1 MLNPQE
7 NPWLYPE
14 LIQSA
19 EGMHLFARQALTTYL
34 AGVHGSRRVGAE
46 QEFSQYRS
54 YQPGDDLRH
63 LDWKVYARSGRLYIK
78 EAEIHTRL
86 FIRFV
91 LDASASM
98 NHQDGRWSKFNYARA
113 MIALLAL
120 IAKQQGDLFG
130 LYAANEQLV
139 HNRMPVNDKTYIHRF
154 MYELSRLKASA
165 SWPDISKL
173 SYFPD
178 QPDAN
183 EMLVFFTDLYQEK
196 DELFEAIRR
205 LKKSKNEV
213 LVLHLLSAHE
223 LDPQKWQKPVSLR
236 DLETGEMM
244 QLQSEG
250 DRRRSA
256 ENMQEFIRQ
265 SKAFLL
271 QQGIRYAQ
279 VNMDEQP
286 HEAVS
291 LFLKSRL
298 LMR

>member
-1 MLNPQE
+1 MLNPKE

-19 EGMHLFARQALTTYL
+19 EGMHLFARQALTTYM
-34 AGVHGSRRVGAE
+34 AGVHGSRRVGVE

-54 YQPGDDLRH
+54 YQPGDDLRR

-78 EAEIHTRL
+78 EAEVHTRL

-98 NHQDGRWSKFNYARA
+98 NHQDDKWSKFNYARA

-120 IAKQQGDLFG
+120 IAKQQGDSFG
-130 LYAANEQLV
+130 LYAANEKLV
-139 HNRMPVNDKTYIHRF
+139 HNRLPIDDKTYIHRF
-154 MYELSRLKASA
+154 MYELSQLKAA
-165 SWPDISKL
+165 NSWPDISSL

-183 EMLVFFTDLYQEK
+183 EMLVFFTDLYQER
-196 DELFEAIRR
+196 DELYEAIRK

-213 LVLHLLSAHE
+213 LVFHLLSAHE
-223 LDPQKWQKPVSLR
+223 LDPQKWKKPVALR
-236 DLETGEMM
+236 DLESGELL
-244 QLQSEG
+244 QLQSDE
-250 DRRRSA
+250 DKKSSA
-256 ENMQEFIRQ
+256 EKMQDFIRQ
-265 SKAFLL
+265 SKDFLQ
-271 QQGIRYAQ
+271 QQGIRYSL
-279 VNMDEQP
+279 VNMEEEP

>member
-19 EGMHLFARQALTTYL
+19 EGMHLFARQALTTYM
-34 AGVHGSRRVGAE
+34 AGVHGSRRVGVE

-54 YQPGDDLRH
+54 YQAGDDLRR

-98 NHQDGRWSKFNYARA
+98 NYQDGRWSKFNYARA

-130 LYAANEQLV
+130 LYAANEKLV
-139 HNRMPVNDKTYIHRF
+139 HNRVPMDDKTYIHRF
-154 MYELSRLKASA
+154 MYELSRLKANA
-165 SWPDISKL
+165 KWPDISSL

-183 EMLVFFTDLYQEK
+183 EMLVFFTDLYQER

-213 LVLHLLSAHE
+213 LVLHLLGAHE
-223 LDPQKWQKPVSLR
+223 LDPQKWDKPVALR
-236 DLETGEMM
+236 DLESGEMM
-244 QLQSEG
+244 QLQSAE
-250 DRRRSA
+250 DKRRSA

-265 SKAFLL
+265 SKDFLQ
-271 QQGIRYAQ
+271 QQGIRYVL
-279 VNMDEQP
+279 VNMDEEP